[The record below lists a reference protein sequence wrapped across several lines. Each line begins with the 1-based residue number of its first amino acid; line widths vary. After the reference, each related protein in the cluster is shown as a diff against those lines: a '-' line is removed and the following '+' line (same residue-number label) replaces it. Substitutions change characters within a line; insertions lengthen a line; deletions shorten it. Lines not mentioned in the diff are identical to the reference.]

1 MPDVFDLV
9 GVWVGVILTLLVF
22 SYLLHDSPL
31 FRIAQAIFV
40 GVTVGYAAT
49 VAIRSILVTRL
60 FAPLLT
66 DFEFYWTLLI
76 PLVLGLLL
84 FTKWRAA
91 WAGVGNISIAFLFGV
106 GSALAIGGALT
117 GALVPQLQATMV
129 SLSPSLGLDT
139 IVNNLLLAVGT
150 IGAFLSF
157 RFIVP
162 AQTRAPVRALDV
174 VARGW
179 SVVGRW
185 FIYFAFGAI
194 FADAAVSRVSILV
207 SRFYYVLQAFGMK

>member
-9 GVWVGVILTLLVF
+9 GVWIGVILTLLVF

-31 FRIAQAIFV
+31 FRVAQAIFV

-60 FAPLLT
+60 FIPLLS
-66 DFEFYWTLLI
+66 DFEFYWTLMI
-76 PLVLGLLL
+76 PFGLGLLL

-91 WAGVGNISIAFLFGV
+91 WASIGNIPIAFLFGV

-129 SLSPSLGLDT
+129 SLSPALGFD
-139 IVNNLLLAVGT
+139 IVRDNLLLAIGT
-150 IGAFLSF
+150 IGTFLSF
-157 RFIVP
+157 RFIIP
-162 AQTRAPVRALDV
+162 ARTRAPMRALDV

-179 SVVGRW
+179 SFVGRW
-185 FIYFAFGAI
+185 FIYIAFGAI
-194 FADAAVSRVSILV
+194 FADTAVSRVSILV
-207 SRFYYVLQAFGMK
+207 SRFYYVLQAFGVK